1 MKYVRML
8 PIPRALAPMAL
19 AMLCMLTLSAC
30 LQNEIIDDLSTEI
43 TITEPG
49 QAGASYDVR
58 KRFRFSRNPS
68 DASGITL
75 DGALM
80 TVLSPV
86 DADLSYIQRLT
97 VLVETPDGEE
107 IEVAMGEG
115 FITGERLAEL
125 EVLYDGD
132 LRGFVRD
139 DSRIVLI
146 FRVEPSAWVRPFPE
160 DGLTVLARASVA
172 IEL

>member
-1 MKYVRML
+1 MSFAITSRVRD
-8 PIPRALAPMAL
+8 ALAPVAIIALLAL
-19 AMLCMLTLSAC
+19 AVGGC

-58 KRFRFSRNPS
+58 KRFRFSRNPA

-75 DGALM
+75 AGASM
-80 TVLSPV
+80 TVLAPEG
-86 DADLSYIQRLT
+86 ADLSYIQRLT
-97 VLVETPDGEE
+97 VLVESPEGDEV
-107 IEVAMGEG
+107 EVAMGEG
-115 FITGERLAEL
+115 FVAGERLSEL
-125 EVLYDGD
+125 DVIYNDD

-139 DSRIVLI
+139 DARIVLI
-146 FRVEPSAWVRPFPE
+146 FRVEPSVWVRPFPE
-160 DGLTVLARASVA
+160 DGLTILARASVA